1 VKRGLAGGAALA
13 LGLVVT
19 ALWLGLDARVPTPP
33 GFETVRAQ
41 WKPSELFLLDRNG
54 EVIHEQR
61 VDPRRRRLEWVALA
75 DISPALRS
83 SVLASEDRR
92 FETHGGVD
100 ARAIAAAAWQRA
112 SGHGV
117 RGASTITMQ
126 LASMLDP
133 ALRRPGGPRS
143 LPQKMRQMRVAWAI
157 ESSWSKP
164 QILEAYLNLVTFA
177 GELQGVGAAAHVL
190 FGKAPHGLSAPESLV
205 LAALLRAPNATPAKV
220 VERAEKLGAVER
232 AELILAAARLASMS
246 TRQGSPVGLA
256 PHATAQI
263 LKARHA
269 GARAVRVASTLD
281 GRLQRVVIDTLT
293 RQLLAVRDQ
302 RVQDGAVLVVD
313 NATGE
318 VLAYVGGSGDLSAAR
333 HVDAVQAR
341 RQAGSA
347 LKPFLYALAFD
358 QRLLTPASLLEDAPL
373 EVATPTGLYRPHN
386 YDEQFRGLVS
396 VRTAL
401 AGSLNVPAVRTLG
414 LVGAESMVQQL
425 RRLGFTGLV
434 EAGDFYGPSLAL
446 GSADVSLWEMVGAYR
461 TLATGGLWSPLRL
474 TPDEPGGQ
482 SARVYS
488 TFAAFQV
495 SGILSDRESR
505 SVTFGLESPLAT
517 RFWTAVKTGT
527 SKEMRDNW
535 AVGYSRRYTVG
546 VWVGNVTGEPMRNVS
561 GVTGAAPVWVE
572 VMMRLHEG
580 VPSKPPAPP
589 TGLVG
594 QQVAFAGRVEPAR
607 REWFQRGTE
616 PAAADGSTGSAT
628 GALARIVAPAA
639 GTILALDPD
648 IPTGRQRVPFE
659 ARDAVAGQRW
669 LLDGA
674 MIGEA
679 TELLLWP
686 AASGRHRLSLVAQ
699 DGRILDTVSF
709 VVRGAGPRALVDD
722 DPVLSP

>member
-1 VKRGLAGGAALA
+1 MRRWLAGVAALA
-13 LGLVVT
+13 LGLMVT
-19 ALWLGLDARVPTPP
+19 ALWLGLDARLPELPA
-33 GFETVRAQ
+33 FERVREQ
-41 WKPSELFLLDRNG
+41 WKPSELFLLDRDG
-54 EVIHEQR
+54 VVIQERR
-61 VDPRRRRLEWVALA
+61 VDPRRRRLDWVALA
-75 DISPALRS
+75 DISPALRDA
-83 SVLASEDRR
+83 VLASEDRR
-92 FETHGGVD
+92 FVAHSGVD
-100 ARAIAAAAWQRA
+100 ARAVVAAVLQRV
-112 SGHGV
+112 SGHGA

-126 LASMLDP
+126 VASTLDP
-133 ALRRPGGPRS
+133 ALRRRGGPRS
-143 LPQKMRQMRVAWAI
+143 LPQKTRQMRVAWAI
-157 ESSWSKP
+157 ESRWSKP

-177 GELQGVGAAAHVL
+177 GELQGVGAASHVL
-190 FGKAPHGLSAPESLV
+190 FGKAPHGLSTPESLV

-220 VERAEKLGAVER
+220 VERAEKLGSVDR
-232 AELILAAARLASMS
+232 AELELAAARLASIPA
-246 TRQGSPVGLA
+246 RPGLEVALA
-256 PHATAQI
+256 PHAAARI
-263 LKARHA
+263 LKARDA
-269 GARAVRVASTLD
+269 GASAVRLASTLD
-281 GRLQRVVIDTLT
+281 GRLQRFVVDTLT

-347 LKPFLYALAFD
+347 LKPFLYALASD

-396 VRTAL
+396 ARTAL

-414 LVGAESMVQQL
+414 LVGAEAMVQQL
-425 RRLGFTGLV
+425 RRLGFAGLV

-461 TLATGGLWSPLRL
+461 ALATGGIWSPLRL
-474 TPDEPGGQ
+474 TPGEPLKG
-482 SARVYS
+482 SRRVYS
-488 TFAAFQV
+488 TLAAFQV

-505 SVTFGLESPLAT
+505 SVTFGLENPLAT
-517 RFWTAVKTGT
+517 RFWSAVKTGT

-561 GVTGAAPVWVE
+561 GVTGAAPVWLD

-580 VPSKPPAPP
+580 VPSEPPAPP
-589 TGLVG
+589 AGLVG
-594 QQVAFAGRVEPAR
+594 HQVAFAGRVEAPR

-616 PAAADGSTGSAT
+616 PTAADGAAGSAT
-628 GALARIVAPAA
+628 GALARIVTPAA

-648 IPTGRQRVPFE
+648 IPAGRQRVPFE
-659 ARDAVAGQRW
+659 AREAVAGQRW

-674 MIGEA
+674 VIGEA

-699 DGRILDTVSF
+699 DGRIVDTVSF
-709 VVRGAGPRALVDD
+709 VVRGAGPSAPVDD
-722 DPVLSP
+722 